1 MKDIIDTIRP
11 WVSAKE
17 PFALA
22 TVLKT
27 WGSAPRKMGAN
38 MAVSQ
43 SGKIAGSVSG
53 GCVEG
58 DVSLKSM
65 EVLKTGLPQKVHYGV
80 TDDDAWSVGLSC
92 GGQIDVFIEPFFIP
106 ETQEQDQVIWQKIID
121 AIDHNH
127 GLVFARKLSEIEIE
141 RSTWDLQ
148 VIAEKINDPIAI
160 ASGQAIHER
169 AHKMAGEGKDAYFLQ
184 VIPARSRL
192 IIVGASHLAA
202 ELVKISSLYD
212 FETIVIDPRSF
223 FLENTK
229 FHAAPSQI
237 HDAWPDEI
245 LPQFDLNSYSYCVT
259 LTHDPKIDDQALH
272 HFLKSETAY
281 IGCLGSRKTHAK
293 RIERL
298 TQAGFTQQQIERIHG
313 PVGLNVNPQSA
324 SEIALSILAQ
334 IIQVKNAF
342 I

>member
-1 MKDIIDTIRP
+1 MY
-11 WVSAKE
+11 SLS
-17 PFALA
+17 PFL
-22 TVLKT
+22 L
-27 WGSAPRKMGAN
+27 
-38 MAVSQ
+38 
-43 SGKIAGSVSG
+43 
-53 GCVEG
+53 
-58 DVSLKSM
+58 
-65 EVLKTGLPQKVHYGV
+65 
-80 TDDDAWSVGLSC
+80 
-92 GGQIDVFIEPFFIP
+92 P
-106 ETQEQDQVIWQKIID
+106 ETAEQDQIIWQKITE
-121 AIDHNH
+121 AIDQNQ
-127 GLVFARKLSEIEIE
+127 GLVLAKKLSEIEID
-141 RSTWDLQ
+141 RRTWDLQ
-148 VIAEKINDPIAI
+148 EAAENMSDPIAK
-160 ASGQAIHER
+160 ASDRAIHER
-169 AHKMAGEGKDAYFLQ
+169 AHKMEGEGRDAYFLQ

-202 ELVKISSLYD
+202 ELVKIASLYD

-229 FHAAPSQI
+229 FHTAPSQI

-245 LPQFDLNSYSYCVT
+245 LPQFDLNSYTYCVT

-272 HFLKSETAY
+272 HFLKSEAAY

-298 TQAGFTQQQIERIHG
+298 AQSGFTQQQIERIHG